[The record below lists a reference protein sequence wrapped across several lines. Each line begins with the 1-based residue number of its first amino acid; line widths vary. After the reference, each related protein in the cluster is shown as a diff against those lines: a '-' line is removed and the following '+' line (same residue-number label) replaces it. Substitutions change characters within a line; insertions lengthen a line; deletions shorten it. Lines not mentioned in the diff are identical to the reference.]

1 MSSERFDELRRLIAE
16 NDHAI
21 VAGVNE
27 RLRLVAELWELKR
40 ERGEPTLDPERE
52 QALRAALASGSDGPL
67 SAEGVDRL
75 ATALLDLT
83 KAELGGMPPAPASG

>member
-1 MSSERFDELRRLIAE
+1 MSDRFDELRRLIAE

-21 VAGVNE
+21 VAAVNE

-52 QALRAALASGSDGPL
+52 RALRTALADGSAGRL
-67 SAEGVDRL
+67 SPEGLDRL
-75 ATALLDLT
+75 VTTLLDLT
-83 KAELGGMPPAPASG
+83 KAELDASSRAETRG

>member
-1 MSSERFDELRRLIAE
+1 MSEPFDELRRMIAE

-21 VAGVNE
+21 VAAVNE

-52 QALRAALASGSDGPL
+52 QALRAALAEGSVGSL
-67 SAEGVDRL
+67 SPEGLDRL
-75 ATALLDLT
+75 VTMLLDLT
-83 KAELGGMPPAPASG
+83 KAELGAASRDETSG